1 MRENFRYFHIV
12 VHIVSLTLFLQNI
25 VKAMFLTAI
34 RGSTNHQ
41 FQLPFANFQELFE
54 FQELYEVKEF
64 FELQEF
70 L

>member
-1 MRENFRYFHIV
+1 MEKRIFYVLISNRPPTI
-12 VHIVSLTLFLQNI
+12 IALKLFCI
-25 VKAMFLTAI
+25 CFLTAI
-34 RGSTNHQ
+34 RGSTNQQ

-64 FELQEF
+64 FVLQEF